1 MAKNAFRAFS
11 DQVEEAGV
19 DSGQEDML
27 EGQNDDGIPIQ
38 AEEMLVVEAINGD
51 STRERSI
58 SYLPIRPPSWV
69 SLPTDIAHY
78 PRTSPKS
85 PIPTIIRL
93 GDAGRSNCD
102 LRVSPEILGM
112 PKMLRKCRI
121 YTLTEEVERQM
132 ELVRCPRC
140 HPRKH
145 CFVGPD
151 TRSLG
156 LFNYNNT
163 VLMSHELL
171 DEYVSRFTSAVS
183 PFAAFVEGMSRI
195 YSGRGFSFV
204 KEDLFRSVWFAYA
217 TLQDFTGDM
226 TCPVCK
232 EEPDCVI
239 WDGVT
244 LAYGKEHLTSDLKPP
259 TELSPAAPIRKRQ
272 YSEKPQF
279 IRETRK
285 EPIRRLVRRWVEGT
299 RPAKRKGEGDSD
311 SEDGG
316 PRADV
321 SIYETV
327 RERLAKVCLD
337 LKRLFERVLS
347 LHSGEPESLKR
358 LYRALFVQ
366 LAAEESAVQ
375 MVNWES
381 WGLLRAFVE
390 NPIRDTATRLV
401 GIPALWKV
409 LEEEWKRNRQYPSDT
424 VGVCSWMSDRVKEV
438 FSILFRHQQESL
450 PPMGSNSV
458 EDDWRE
464 SGCYYSLPQIRLRP
478 KYPGLKYDSN
488 VSQSAEKERSGNCGK
503 FYSTEGRNDVFS
515 AMVTRWKKAP
525 RYLVY
530 DFAWTY
536 EVLTSV
542 FPEELQLNE
551 LCIVN
556 NQQQRSG
563 VWK

>member
-464 SGCYYSLPQIRLRP
+464 VGEHMSSICSEI
-478 KYPGLKYDSN
+478 
-488 VSQSAEKERSGNCGK
+488 
-503 FYSTEGRNDVFS
+503 
-515 AMVTRWKKAP
+515 
-525 RYLVY
+525 
-530 DFAWTY
+530 
-536 EVLTSV
+536 
-542 FPEELQLNE
+542 
-551 LCIVN
+551 
-556 NQQQRSG
+556 
-563 VWK
+563 